1 MNRNP
6 PRAILARHRASRTRR
21 ALERAS
27 AAIGRLLDPPA
38 VPCAPALGTWAA
50 LMLVA
55 VGAVPAAGL
64 QDAEE
69 AEDRFETVLDLAFT
83 TASGNQDITL
93 LTTDLGFTHL
103 NPEAFR
109 LEAGAGARFGRS
121 EGEKVAENYRAQAD
135 LAFTPEAR
143 WSPFLFTEAEH
154 DPFRRLDLR
163 TSAGAGARYR
173 FCEAERGSASISGAL
188 LYSYENFAPDP
199 ELADSLS
206 VPSEQNARLSWR
218 LKGERELTENVT
230 LEHVTFYQPVWDT
243 VDDYL
248 LDAQT
253 TARVRVS
260 DAVALTISY
269 IFERDSTP
277 PPDVGRD
284 DRLFT
289 AGVSIDL

>member
-1 MNRNP
+1 
-6 PRAILARHRASRTRR
+6 
-21 ALERAS
+21 
-27 AAIGRLLDPPA
+27 
-38 VPCAPALGTWAA
+38 
-50 LMLVA
+50 
-55 VGAVPAAGL
+55 
-64 QDAEE
+64 
-69 AEDRFETVLDLAFT
+69 
-83 TASGNQDITL
+83 
-93 LTTDLGFTHL
+93 
-103 NPEAFR
+103 
-109 LEAGAGARFGRS
+109 
-121 EGEKVAENYRAQAD
+121 
-135 LAFTPEAR
+135 
-143 WSPFLFTEAEH
+143 
-154 DPFRRLDLR
+154 
-163 TSAGAGARYR
+163 
-173 FCEAERGSASISGAL
+173 
-188 LYSYENFAPDP
+188 
-199 ELADSLS
+199 